1 MAGNAGSGGSPSLPS
16 NDGLD
21 RGLLLHYTF
30 DEQSGVVAHDRLR
43 EANNGTVHGGA
54 SWVST
59 GKIGGALRLAGS
71 QAMTLDPQ
79 YVQLPPGILSQLDFA
94 TVAAW
99 VRWEGGMIWQRVFD
113 FGSDTQHSFFF
124 TPEAGPAPDGSTG
137 GAAGPVGL
145 LAIRPTDPAAKQVHL
160 QVPILP
166 LVEWI
171 HFAVTWRSSA
181 VVVYI
186 NGQIAASTPLEPW
199 APAPEAGPRALAV
212 TSNNFIGRSQSPND
226 PYLSG
231 AIDDFRVYDR
241 ELSQVEI
248 AALRDLSL

>member
-1 MAGNAGSGGSPSLPS
+1 
-16 NDGLD
+16 
-21 RGLLLHYTF
+21 
-30 DEQSGVVAHDRLR
+30 
-43 EANNGTVHGGA
+43 
-54 SWVST
+54 
-59 GKIGGALRLAGS
+59 
-71 QAMTLDPQ
+71 MTLDPQ
-79 YVQLPPGILSQLDFA
+79 YVQLPAGVLSQLDVA

-99 VRWEGGMIWQRVFD
+99 VRWEGGMVWQRVFD

-124 TPEAGPAPDGSTG
+124 TPEAGPAPDGSNG
-137 GAAGPVGL
+137 GAAGPVAL

-171 HFAVTWRSSA
+171 HFAVTWRSTA

-186 NGQIAASTPLEPW
+186 NGQVAASTPLEPW

-248 AALRDLSL
+248 AALRDLAP